1 MKLKGF
7 WYDKLLVCLF
17 AAFAAAVIVTTAFFK
32 PWIALAELCAALVI
46 FAIAAYR
53 IVSAGYRYKKFMQAV
68 SQKLDYSAAEV
79 VSSYP
84 FPVAVCDSRGYISR
98 CNSRF
103 INEIAQDELTQATQI
118 SDFINGK
125 SLEDIDAVI
134 ALPVQNNDRY
144 YSVFSNTFDFGGETY
159 HILFWLDN
167 TELRKTEIAYKNS
180 RPYAILIEL
189 DNLDDSRSEFRDSE
203 RAEIK
208 SRIDSEIDAW
218 AESHNSAVRKISD
231 DRYFI
236 FTEKENFD
244 AMTQEKFP
252 ILDTVR
258 EFTYKEK
265 NIGATLSIGASGG
278 DSLMDCEKKARKAL
292 EMALGRGGDQTAIK
306 NKDGYEFYG
315 GVSKSAE
322 KRTKVKSRVVA
333 SALSELIKTSSNVIV
348 MGHNFTDLDAIGSA
362 IGVACAA
369 KALGIPA
376 YIVTDKNK
384 TLARSLIDKAE
395 AEGMNELFIDIDTA
409 LELMSKK
416 TLTVVVDTHIDT
428 FVEFPDLL
436 EKAEKRVVID
446 HHRRSVA
453 DISNVVLFHHDPGA
467 SSASEMVT
475 ELLQYI
481 GDGSG
486 VSKTVAE
493 ALFAGIMLDTKNF
506 VIRAGVRTF
515 EAAAFL
521 KDRGADTVTVKKLFS
536 NSIEDNKL
544 RNEVI
549 ANAQT
554 VNSCAVSIAD
564 IDSPDI
570 RIIAAQA
577 ADELLNVTDIKA
589 SFVIYETN
597 GTVNV
602 SARSFGEINV
612 QLIMESLGGGGHQ
625 TMAACQ
631 LKDCTVCDA
640 KETLVGAIGDFFE
653 KYSIT

>member
-17 AAFAAAVIVTTAFFK
+17 AAFAAAVIAITAFYK
-32 PWIALAELCAALVI
+32 PWIALAELAAALVI

-53 IVSAGYRYKKFMQAV
+53 IISAGYRYKKFMQAV

-103 INEIAQDELTQATQI
+103 INEIAQDELTQATPI

-125 SLEDIDAVI
+125 NLEDIDAVI

-144 YSVFSNTFDFGGETY
+144 YSVFSNIFEFGGETY

-167 TELRKTEIAYKNS
+167 TELKKTEISYRNT

-208 SRIDSEIDAW
+208 SRIDAEIDAW
-218 AESHNSAVRKISD
+218 AESHNSAVRKIGD

-244 AMTQEKFP
+244 AMTLEKFP

-278 DSLMDCEKKARKAL
+278 ESLRDCEKKARKAL

-362 IGVACAA
+362 IGVACASNT
-369 KALGIPA
+369 LGIPA

-409 LELMSKK
+409 LEFMSKK

-453 DISNVVLFHHDPGA
+453 DINNVVLFHHDPGA

-554 VNSCAVSIAD
+554 VKSCAVSIAD

-631 LKDCTVCDA
+631 LKECTVSEA

-653 KYSIT
+653 KYSIV

>member
-17 AAFAAAVIVTTAFFK
+17 AAFAAAVIGVTAYFK
-32 PWIALAELCAALVI
+32 PWIALAELGAALVI

-53 IVSAGYRYKKFMQAV
+53 IVYSGYRYKKFMQAV
-68 SQKLDYSAAEV
+68 SRKLDFMNSEV
-79 VSSYP
+79 VSAYP
-84 FPVAVCDSRGYISR
+84 FPVAVCDSNGYISR
-98 CNSRF
+98 CNNGF
-103 INEIAQDELTQATQI
+103 INDVANEELTQAT
-118 SDFINGK
+118 SVFDFINGK
-125 SLEDIDAVI
+125 SFDDIDSALG
-134 ALPVQNNDRY
+134 LPVQINDRY
-144 YSVFSNTFDFGGETY
+144 YTVFMSSFEYGGEVY
-159 HILFWLDN
+159 RILYYLDN
-167 TELRKTEIAYKNS
+167 TDLRKTEISYLNS
-180 RPYAILIEL
+180 RPYALLIEL
-189 DNLDDSRSEFRDSE
+189 DNLDDSRTEFRDSE
-203 RAEIK
+203 RSEIK
-208 SRIDSEIDAW
+208 SRIDSEIDSW
-218 AESHNSAVRKISD
+218 AERHNSSVRKIGD

-244 AMTQEKFP
+244 AMVEEKFP
-252 ILDTVR
+252 IFDTVR

-265 NIGATLSIGASGG
+265 NTGATLSIGASGG
-278 DSLMDCEKKARKAL
+278 KSLMDCEKKARKAL
-292 EMALGRGGDQTAIK
+292 EMALGRGGDQIAIK

-315 GVSKSAE
+315 GVSKTAE

-333 SALSELIKTSSNVIV
+333 SALSELIRTSSNVIV
-348 MGHNFTDLDAIGSA
+348 MGHNFSDLDAIGSA
-362 IGVACAA
+362 VGVACAA
-369 KALGIPA
+369 KVLGVPVN
-376 YIVTDKNK
+376 IVTNRKK
-384 TLARSLIDKAE
+384 TLALSLIEKSE
-395 AEGMNELFIDIDTA
+395 SEGMGGLFISADQA
-409 LELMSKK
+409 SELISRK
-416 TLTVVVDTHIDT
+416 TLTVIVDTHIDT

-453 DISNVVLFHHDPGA
+453 DMKNVVLFHHDPGA

-486 VSKTVAE
+486 VTKSVSE

-521 KDRGADTVTVKKLFS
+521 KDKGADTVTVKKLFS
-536 NSIEDNKL
+536 NSIEDNRL

-554 VNSCAVSIAD
+554 VNSCAVSVAD
-564 IDSPDI
+564 VDSPDI

-589 SFVIYETN
+589 SFVLYETN
-597 GTVNV
+597 GAVNV

-631 LKDCTVCDA
+631 LKDCTVSQA
-640 KETLVGAIGDFFE
+640 KETLMSAIGEFFE

>member
-17 AAFAAAVIVTTAFFK
+17 AAFAVAVIGITAYFK
-32 PWIALAELCAALVI
+32 PWIALAELVAALVI

-53 IVSAGYRYKKFMQAV
+53 IVYSGYRYKKFMQAV
-68 SQKLDYSAAEV
+68 SRKLDFSDPDV

-84 FPVAVCDSRGYISR
+84 FPVAVCDPNGYISR
-98 CNSRF
+98 CNNSF
-103 INEIAQDELTQATQI
+103 INDIARDDLTQATSI
-118 SDFINGK
+118 FDFINGK
-125 SLEDIDAVI
+125 SFDDIDPA
-134 ALPVQNNDRY
+134 AGLPVHINDRY
-144 YSVFSNTFDFGGETY
+144 YTVFMNSFEYGGHGY
-159 HILFWLDN
+159 GILYFLDN
-167 TELRKTEIAYKNS
+167 TELRKTEISYMNS
-180 RPYAILIEL
+180 RPYALLIEL

-208 SRIDSEIDAW
+208 SRIEAEIDSW
-218 AESHNSAVRKISD
+218 AEKHNSSVRKIGD

-236 FTEKENFD
+236 FTEKINFD
-244 AMTQEKFP
+244 AMVEEKFP
-252 ILDTVR
+252 IFDTVR
-258 EFTYKEK
+258 DFTYKEK

-278 DSLMDCEKKARKAL
+278 KTLMDSEKKARKAL
-292 EMALGRGGDQTAIK
+292 EMALGRGGDQIAIK

-315 GVSKSAE
+315 GVSKTAE

-333 SALSELIKTSSNVIV
+333 SALSELIKTASNVMII
-348 MGHNFTDLDAIGSA
+348 GHNFSDLDAIGSA

-369 KALGIPA
+369 EILGVPVNIA
-376 YIVTDKNK
+376 TDRKK
-384 TLARSLIDKAE
+384 TLALSLIEKAE
-395 AEGMNELFIDIDTA
+395 AEGMDGLFIGADEA
-409 LELMSKK
+409 LALLSKK
-416 TLTVVVDTHIDT
+416 TLTVIVDTHIDS
-428 FVEFPDLL
+428 FVEFPELL
-436 EKAEKRVVID
+436 EKSEKRVIID

-453 DISNVVLFHHDPGA
+453 DMNNVVLFHHDPGA

-481 GDGSG
+481 GDGTG
-486 VSKTVAE
+486 VTKSVSE

-521 KDRGADTVTVKKLFS
+521 KDKGADTVTVKKLFS
-536 NSIEDNKL
+536 NSIEDNRL

-549 ANAQT
+549 ANAQK
-554 VNSCAVSIAD
+554 VNCCAVSVAD
-564 IDSPDI
+564 VDSPDI

-589 SFVIYETN
+589 SFVLYETN
-597 GTVNV
+597 GAVNV

-631 LKDCTVCDA
+631 LKGCTVSQA
-640 KETLVGAIGDFFE
+640 KETLLNSIGEFFE

>member
-17 AAFAAAVIVTTAFFK
+17 AAFAAAVIGVTAYFK
-32 PWIALAELCAALVI
+32 PWIALAELGVALVI
-46 FAIAAYR
+46 FSVAAYR
-53 IVSAGYRYKKFMQAV
+53 VVSAGIRYKKYMQSI
-68 SQKLDYSAAEV
+68 SQKLDFTNPDV
-79 VSSYP
+79 ISSYP
-84 FPVAVCDSRGYISR
+84 FPVAVCDLQGYITC
-98 CNSRF
+98 CNNRF
-103 INEIAQDELTQATQI
+103 INEISQDELTQST
-118 SDFINGK
+118 SVFDFINEE
-125 SLEDIDAVI
+125 SFEDFDSSFSVSAEV
-134 ALPVQNNDRY
+134 NDKY
-144 YSVFSNTFDFGGETY
+144 YSVFSNSFEYGGEICR
-159 HILFWLDN
+159 ILFWLDN
-167 TELRKTEIAYKNS
+167 TELRKTEISYKKS
-180 RPYAILIEL
+180 RPYALLIEI

-208 SRIDSEIDAW
+208 SRIDSEIDSW
-218 AESHNSAVRKISD
+218 AQSHNSAVRKIGD

-244 AMTQEKFP
+244 AMAKEKFP
-252 ILDTVR
+252 IFDTVR
-258 EFTYKEK
+258 QFAYKEK
-265 NIGATLSIGASGG
+265 NIGVTLSIGASGG
-278 DSLMDCEKKARKAL
+278 TSLMDCENNARKAL
-292 EMALGRGGDQTAIK
+292 GMALGRGGDQIAIK
-306 NKDGYEFYG
+306 NKDGYEFFG

-333 SALSELIKTSSNVIV
+333 SAFAELIKTSSNVIV
-348 MGHNFTDLDAIGSA
+348 MGHNFSDLDAIGSA
-362 IGVACAA
+362 IGVACAVNT
-369 KALGIPA
+369 LGIPVNIA
-376 YIVTDKNK
+376 TDKKK
-384 TLARSLIDKAE
+384 TLALSLVEKAE
-395 AEGMNELFIDIDTA
+395 AEGMKGLFVDYNTA
-409 LELMSKK
+409 SELMGKK
-416 TLTVVVDTHIDT
+416 TLTVIVDTHIDS
-428 FVEFPDLL
+428 FVEFPELL
-436 EKAEKRVVID
+436 KSAEKRVVID
-446 HHRRSVA
+446 HHRRSV
-453 DISNVVLFHHDPGA
+453 SEMNNVVLFHHDPGA
-467 SSASEMVT
+467 SSASEMVA

-486 VSKTVAE
+486 VTQFVSE

-521 KDRGADTVTVKKLFS
+521 KDKGADTVSVKKLFS
-536 NSIEDNKL
+536 NSIEDNRL

-554 VNSCAVSIAD
+554 ICSCAVSVAE

-589 SFVIYETN
+589 SFVLYVSN
-597 GTVNV
+597 GAVNV

-631 LKDCTVCDA
+631 LKDCTVSEA
-640 KETLVGAIGDFFE
+640 KETLVKAIGDFYE
-653 KYSIT
+653 KYSKN

>member
-17 AAFAAAVIVTTAFFK
+17 AVFAATVIAITASYK
-32 PWIALAELCAALVI
+32 PWIALAELGIAIVI
-46 FAIAAYR
+46 FAIAVFR
-53 IVSAGYRYKKFMQAV
+53 IVSAGYRYKKFMQSV
-68 SQKLDYSAAEV
+68 SQKLDCANPEV

-84 FPVAVCDSRGYISR
+84 FPVAVCDSNGYISR
-98 CNSRF
+98 CNNSF
-103 INEIAQDELTQATQI
+103 ISDIAEDELTQATSI
-118 SDFINGK
+118 FDFINEE
-125 SLEDIDAVI
+125 SFDDIDSAFSI
-134 ALPVQNNDRY
+134 PAEINDRY
-144 YSVFSNTFDFGGETY
+144 YTVFSNLFEYGGETY
-159 HILFWLDN
+159 RIFFWLDN
-167 TELRKTEIAYKNS
+167 TELRKVEISYNKS
-180 RPYAILIEL
+180 RPFALLIEL

-208 SRIDSEIDAW
+208 SRIDSEIDSW
-218 AESHNSAVRKISD
+218 AEKHNSAVRKIGD

-258 EFTYKEK
+258 ELTYKEK

-278 DSLMDCEKKARKAL
+278 KTLRDCEKKARKAL
-292 EMALGRGGDQTAIK
+292 EMALGRGGDQIAIK

-333 SALSELIKTSSNVIV
+333 SALAELIKTSSNVIV
-348 MGHNFTDLDAIGSA
+348 MGHNFSDLDAIGSA

-369 KALGIPA
+369 GMLDIPVNVA
-376 YIVTDKNK
+376 TDKKK
-384 TLARSLIDKAE
+384 TLALSLIEKAE
-395 AEGMNELFIDIDTA
+395 AEGMSELFVDFDTA
-409 LELMSKK
+409 FELMSKK
-416 TLTVVVDTHIDT
+416 TLTVIVDTHIAS
-428 FVEFPDLL
+428 FVEFPELL
-436 EKAEKRVVID
+436 EKAEKRVIID

-453 DISNVVLFHHDPGA
+453 DMNNVVLFHHDPGA

-486 VSKTVAE
+486 VTQSVSE

-521 KDRGADTVTVKKLFS
+521 KDKGADTVTVKKLFS
-536 NSIEDNKL
+536 NSIDDNRL

-554 VNSCAVSIAD
+554 VNSCAVSVANV
-564 IDSPDI
+564 DSPDI

-589 SFVIYETN
+589 SFVLYETN
-597 GTVNV
+597 GIVNV

-631 LKDCTVCDA
+631 LKDCTVSEA
-640 KETLVGAIGDFFE
+640 KETLINAIGEFFV